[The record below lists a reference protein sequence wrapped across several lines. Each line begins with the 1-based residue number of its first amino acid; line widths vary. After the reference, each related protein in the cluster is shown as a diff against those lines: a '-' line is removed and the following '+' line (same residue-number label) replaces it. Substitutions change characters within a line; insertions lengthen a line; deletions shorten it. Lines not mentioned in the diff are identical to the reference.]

1 MFLIYRCLLNLDY
14 FTLSPTINHAHHTF
28 SLPFFP
34 LQVARQVEDGYNE
47 LLKVLKNNPPYIES
61 HVKALEIEVQLAQ
74 KQFEDM
80 CEHRNNL
87 YHETE
92 AANENKVNFLLYLYR
107 SGD

>member
-1 MFLIYRCLLNLDY
+1 MGYHDIIPYSNLCATTNTTNLFAAHFL
-14 FTLSPTINHAHHTF
+14 P
-28 SLPFFP
+28 PV
-34 LQVARQVEDGYNE
+34 QVARQVEDGYNE

-92 AANENKVNFLLYLYR
+92 AANENKVSFLQYLHR